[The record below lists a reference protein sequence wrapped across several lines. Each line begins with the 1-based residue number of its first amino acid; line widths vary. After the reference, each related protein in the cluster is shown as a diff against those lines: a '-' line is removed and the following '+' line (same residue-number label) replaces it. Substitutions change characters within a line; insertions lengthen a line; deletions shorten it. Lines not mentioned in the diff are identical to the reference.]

1 MSELSA
7 EEMRRRRLARLVG
20 GQAAPA
26 AVTPPMA
33 MPAAADG
40 QQRPAAGLSVSREVT
55 PDSSDSS
62 SSSPS
67 VVKPTESSAISP
79 SKPINI
85 KRNGGSDTP
94 GNSMP
99 TGSAMAEAAIM
110 GVSVDDRCVGDAA
123 SSTPTTLPTQQA
135 SLPTAPP
142 TLGSPTAST
151 QPILCKPQISQ
162 EMDSGIE
169 TMDMD
174 DYPASMGLS
183 TPSKFGG
190 LSSGVEEATSF
201 GDSRPSRRRLRTE
214 SNSEISEEQVV
225 RVIQRV
231 LKVTWDQSSN
241 GACSRGAT
249 PQRHLAVGSVG
260 SAQEG
265 GAAHGPTAIFLPQAA
280 DAAIDALTS
289 DEDADQ
295 GFQSGA
301 SGQFYIDHS
310 DLICQLLMETTGILV
325 DKYPANPYANLRQ
338 QDDDFLSCS
347 PMKMSGTSP
356 ATVSP
361 LASSLPPPRVFH
373 TSSRFKPTACAES
386 NVIAY
391 LLDAYESVSNEE
403 RLAPRRSA
411 APPLADALAEIRRQC
426 AQTLCLVLQGT
437 FTNPP
442 LEHRESLLLPY
453 LMASNLPRGFLQD
466 LVNFTLSEP
475 ETGLLTPGS
484 DAVCGLAS
492 GSVFTKVF
500 MPVLQGLLIAVA
512 SSSLQGEFHH
522 QPLIALNELIEIKWS
537 RWVDPD
543 NPNSQ
548 AQVIRPFCSLLT
560 SHPLWLPPMM
570 TFATGREMQRLTFLG
585 PFFQLSV
592 FAEDDPRVVEAF
604 FSTLSMPADSVKV
617 LNQNLR
623 QSLENLRTNLHKL
636 FHTLLVN
643 VDTRE
648 SAKNFLQEVISR
660 NVKRTQMQPDEKQVA
675 GDGFMLNILSVTQI
689 LNQKVKVEKVD
700 PFYPFHPAART
711 PKPGADDTRLLLTP
725 ADADEWV
732 ETGIPALVPANW
744 KEESANFPTECFFLT
759 LEMHHS
765 GLLPSCRR
773 YQRRLR
779 VIRELQRA
787 VEEVEATEEQW
798 KSLPIASRNRGLV
811 QKWKDQIKKF
821 AQSKMA
827 ADVALLDPN
836 FVRRCYQFYGEQ
848 LIPLLLRVLSPAN
861 PASPSLPL
869 TTNVPLFSAYPEYY
883 LEDMADFFLFVLQ
896 FAPQTLEDGWS
907 NDLATFFLVLI
918 SSTHILK
925 NPYLVSKFVEILFVA
940 DPSIQ
945 RHSSRL
951 HDLVTSHPL
960 GPKVLASSLMR
971 FYTDVEST
979 GASSEFYDKFSI
991 RYHIAIVM
999 KSLWNVPSHREAICR
1014 ESSSGKQFVRFVN
1027 MLINDTTFLLDESLD
1042 SLKRIHEAQELMEDP
1057 VEWAALP
1064 REQQVQRQRTLSQDE
1079 RQCRSYLTLA
1089 TETVEM
1095 FNYLTKSIKEPFFKP
1110 EIVDRLAT
1118 MLNFNLQQL
1127 CGPKCKDLKVKNPE
1141 KYGFDPK
1148 KLLQQL
1154 TNLYLHLNYPEFHQ
1168 AIAND
1173 ERSYRKELFD
1183 AAISRLKKAVIL
1195 NEVEIERFRGIGEE
1209 VEKLVK
1215 LKNLDD
1221 QDFEDAPDEFK
1232 DPLMDTLMK
1241 DPVTLPSGVV
1251 MERSIIERHLLN
1263 SSTDPFSRLPLTAD
1277 ELLPNIDLKQRIQ
1290 AWCKERKS
1298 L

>member
-1 MSELSA
+1 
-7 EEMRRRRLARLVG
+7 
-20 GQAAPA
+20 
-26 AVTPPMA
+26 
-33 MPAAADG
+33 
-40 QQRPAAGLSVSREVT
+40 
-55 PDSSDSS
+55 
-62 SSSPS
+62 
-67 VVKPTESSAISP
+67 
-79 SKPINI
+79 
-85 KRNGGSDTP
+85 
-94 GNSMP
+94 
-99 TGSAMAEAAIM
+99 
-110 GVSVDDRCVGDAA
+110 
-123 SSTPTTLPTQQA
+123 
-135 SLPTAPP
+135 
-142 TLGSPTAST
+142 
-151 QPILCKPQISQ
+151 
-162 EMDSGIE
+162 
-169 TMDMD
+169 
-174 DYPASMGLS
+174 
-183 TPSKFGG
+183 
-190 LSSGVEEATSF
+190 
-201 GDSRPSRRRLRTE
+201 
-214 SNSEISEEQVV
+214 
-225 RVIQRV
+225 
-231 LKVTWDQSSN
+231 
-241 GACSRGAT
+241 
-249 PQRHLAVGSVG
+249 
-260 SAQEG
+260 
-265 GAAHGPTAIFLPQAA
+265 
-280 DAAIDALTS
+280 
-289 DEDADQ
+289 
-295 GFQSGA
+295 
-301 SGQFYIDHS
+301 
-310 DLICQLLMETTGILV
+310 METVGIIV
-325 DKYPANPYANLRQ
+325 EKYPANPYASLRQ
-338 QDDDFLSCS
+338 QQEDESFGCS

-356 ATVSP
+356 ATISP
-361 LASSLPPPRVFH
+361 LASSMPPTRTFH
-373 TSSRFKPTACAES
+373 TAERFKPTACAES
-386 NVIAY
+386 NAIAY
-391 LLDAYESVSNEE
+391 LLDCYESVANEE
-403 RLAPRRSA
+403 RFAPRRSA
-411 APPLADALAEIRRQC
+411 TPPLSDALAEIKRQC
-426 AQTLCLVLQGT
+426 AQTVCLVLQGT

-453 LMASNLPRGFLQD
+453 FMAANLPRGLLQD

-484 DAVCGLAS
+484 DVVCQASS

-500 MPVLQGLLIAVA
+500 MPLLQGLLIAI
-512 SSSLQGEFHH
+512 STISLKEEFYH

-537 RWVDPD
+537 RWAEADSQS
-543 NPNSQ
+543 PNSQ

-570 TFATGREMQRLTFLG
+570 TFATGREMQRLTYLG

-604 FSTLSMPADSVKV
+604 FSTLSMPPDSVKV

-623 QSLENLRTNLHKL
+623 QSLENLRQDLFKL
-636 FHTLLVN
+636 FRTLLVN
-643 VDTRE
+643 ADTRE
-648 SAKNFLQEVISR
+648 AAKTYLQEVIAR

-675 GDGFMLNILSVTQI
+675 GDGFMLNMLTVTQM

-700 PFYPFHPAART
+700 PYYPFHPNART
-711 PKPGADDTRLLLTP
+711 PKLTCDETRLLMTP
-725 ADADEWV
+725 ADAESWLDK
-732 ETGIPALVPANW
+732 GLPGLVAANW
-744 KEESANFPTECFFLT
+744 KEETVNFPTECFFLT

-787 VEEVEATEEQW
+787 VEEVEATEDQW
-798 KSLPIASRNRGLV
+798 KSLPVASRNRTLL

-821 AQSKMA
+821 AQSKLA
-827 ADVALLDPN
+827 ADVALLDPS
-836 FVRRCYQFYGEQ
+836 FVQRCYQFYGEQ
-848 LIPLLLRVLSPAN
+848 MIPLLLRVLSPSN
-861 PASPSLPL
+861 PAVPSLPL
-869 TTNVPLFSAYPEYY
+869 PPNVPPLFSAYPEYY
-883 LEDMADFFLFVLQ
+883 LEDMADYFLFVLQ
-896 FAPQTLEDGWS
+896 FAPQALEDSWT

-951 HDLVTSHPL
+951 HDMVTGHPL
-960 GPKVLASSLMR
+960 GPKILASSLMR

-1014 ESSSGKQFVRFVN
+1014 ESSTGKQFVRFVN

-1042 SLKRIHEAQELMEDP
+1042 SLKRIHEAQELMEDT

-1089 TETVEM
+1089 SETVEM
-1095 FNYLTKSIKEPFFKP
+1095 FNYLTKSIKEPFFKA

-1148 KLLQQL
+1148 RLLQQL

-1173 ERSYRKELFD
+1173 ERSYRKELFE
-1183 AAISRLKKAVIL
+1183 AAISRLKKAVIF
-1195 NEVEIERFRGIGEE
+1195 NEVEIDKFRGIAEA

-1215 LKNLDD
+1215 LKNLED

-1241 DPVTLPSGVV
+1241 DPVSLPSGVV

-1263 SSTDPFSRLPLTAD
+1263 SSTDPFSRLPLTA
-1277 ELLPNIDLKQRIQ
+1277 EQLVPNLALKQRIE
-1290 AWCKERKS
+1290 AWCREKKS
-1298 L
+1298 S

>member
-1 MSELSA
+1 MGAS
-7 EEMRRRRLARLVG
+7 VG
-20 GQAAPA
+20 ENTAASMTPSSTQAANL
-26 AVTPPMA
+26 
-33 MPAAADG
+33 AAA
-40 QQRPAAGLSVSREVT
+40 AA
-55 PDSSDSS
+55 
-62 SSSPS
+62 
-67 VVKPTESSAISP
+67 A
-79 SKPINI
+79 
-85 KRNGGSDTP
+85 
-94 GNSMP
+94 
-99 TGSAMAEAAIM
+99 AM
-110 GVSVDDRCVGDAA
+110 
-123 SSTPTTLPTQQA
+123 
-135 SLPTAPP
+135 
-142 TLGSPTAST
+142 GSPKATT

-169 TMDMD
+169 NMDMD
-174 DYPASMGLS
+174 EYPSSLGLC
-183 TPSKFGG
+183 TPSKMGG
-190 LSSGVEEATSF
+190 ITAPSVDDGMLF

-214 SNSEISEEQVV
+214 SNSEVSEEQVL

-231 LKVTWDQSSN
+231 LKVTWDQTSN
-241 GACSRGAT
+241 DASRGTT
-249 PQRHLAVGSVG
+249 PQRHLTVGSVG
-260 SAQEG
+260 SVDDRSEG
-265 GAAHGPTAIFLPQAA
+265 HRPTAIFLSQAA
-280 DAAIDALTS
+280 DAAIDALS
-289 DEDADQ
+289 ADDEADLDQ
-295 GFQSGA
+295 GFQSGT
-301 SGQFYIDHS
+301 SGQFYMDHS
-310 DLICQLLMETTGILV
+310 DLICQLVMETVGILV
-325 DKYPANPYANLRQ
+325 EKYPANPYASLRQ
-338 QDDDFLSCS
+338 QEDEFFSCS

-356 ATVSP
+356 ATISP
-361 LASSLPPPRVFH
+361 LASSMPPSRTFH
-373 TSSRFKPTACAES
+373 TAERFKPSACAES
-386 NVIAY
+386 NAIAY
-391 LLDAYESVSNEE
+391 LLDCYESVAHEE

-411 APPLADALAEIRRQC
+411 TPPLSDALAEIKRQC
-426 AQTLCLVLQGT
+426 AQTVCLVLQGT

-442 LEHRESLLLPY
+442 PEHRESLLLPY
-453 LMASNLPRGFLQD
+453 FMAANLPRGFLQD

-484 DAVCGLAS
+484 DSVCNVTS

-500 MPVLQGLLIAVA
+500 TPLLQGLLIAI
-512 SSSLQGEFHH
+512 STTSLQEEFCH

-537 RWVDPD
+537 RWTDTD
-543 NPNSQ
+543 NQTASSQ

-570 TFATGREMQRLTFLG
+570 TFATGREMQRLTYLG

-604 FSTLSMPADSVKV
+604 FSTLSMPPDSVKV

-623 QSLENLRTNLHKL
+623 QSLENLRQDLFKL
-636 FHTLLVN
+636 FRTLLVN
-643 VDTRE
+643 SDTRE
-648 SAKNFLQEVISR
+648 AAKTYLQEVIGR

-675 GDGFMLNILSVTQI
+675 GDGFMLNMLTVIQM

-700 PFYPFHPAART
+700 PFYPFHPNART
-711 PKPGADDTRLLLTP
+711 PKLTDETRLLLAP
-725 ADADEWV
+725 GDADNWV
-732 ETGIPALVPANW
+732 EKGLPALVIANW
-744 KEESANFPTECFFLT
+744 KEEAANFPTECFFLT

-787 VEEVEATEEQW
+787 VEEVEATEDQW
-798 KSLPIASRNRGLV
+798 KSTPVAQRNRSLI

-821 AQSKMA
+821 AQSKLA
-827 ADVALLDPN
+827 ADVALLDPICIQ
-836 FVRRCYQFYGEQ
+836 RCYQFYGEQ
-848 LIPLLLRVLSPAN
+848 LIPLLLRVLSPNN
-861 PASPSLPL
+861 PTSPSLPL
-869 TTNVPLFSAYPEYY
+869 STEVPQLFASYPEYY
-883 LEDMADFFLFVLQ
+883 LEDMADYFLFVLQ
-896 FAPQTLEDGWS
+896 FAPQALEDSWT

-960 GPKVLASSLMR
+960 GPKILASSLMR

-1014 ESSSGKQFVRFVN
+1014 ESSTGKQFVRFVN

-1089 TETVEM
+1089 SETVEM

-1148 KLLQQL
+1148 RLLQQL

-1183 AAISRLKKAVIL
+1183 AAISRLKKAVIF
-1195 NEVEIERFRGIGEE
+1195 NEVELDKFRDIGEQ

-1215 LKNLDD
+1215 LKNIED

-1241 DPVTLPSGVV
+1241 DPVSLPSGIV

-1263 SSTDPFSRLPLTAD
+1263 SSTDPFSRLPLTA
-1277 ELLPNIDLKQRIQ
+1277 EQLVPNIALKERIQ
-1290 AWCKERKS
+1290 AWCREKKGV
-1298 L
+1298 

>member
-7 EEMRRRRLARLVG
+7 DEMRRRRLARLG
-20 GQAAPA
+20 GGGGAPA
-26 AVTPPMA
+26 APTQPIPTSSAPSNAELQAGDEAMTP
-33 MPAAADG
+33 
-40 QQRPAAGLSVSREVT
+40 E
-55 PDSSDSS
+55 SS

-67 VVKPTESSAISP
+67 VVKPMESSAISSP
-79 SKPINI
+79 SKPITI
-85 KRNGGSDTP
+85 KRASGSVTT
-94 GNSMP
+94 GSSMP
-99 TGSAMAEAAIM
+99 TGSAMAQAALM
-110 GVSVDDRCVGDAA
+110 GVSVDDGCIGDSA
-123 SSTPTTLPTQQA
+123 SSVTSLSQPTIASVTSTSSAQPSITSTTKAPTE
-135 SLPTAPP
+135 
-142 TLGSPTAST
+142 
-151 QPILCKPQISQ
+151 PILCKPQISQ

-169 TMDMD
+169 NMDMD
-174 DYPASMGLS
+174 EYPASLGLS
-183 TPSKFGG
+183 TPSKFGPPN
-190 LSSGVEEATSF
+190 SDDAVAF
-201 GDSRPSRRRLRTE
+201 DDSRPSRRRLRTE

-241 GACSRGAT
+241 SASRGAT
-249 PQRHLAVGSVG
+249 PQRHLAVGSIG
-260 SAQEG
+260 SVNEG
-265 GAAHGPTAIFLPQAA
+265 SGASGPTAIFLPQAA
-280 DAAIDALTS
+280 DAAIDALNEEA
-289 DEDADQ
+289 DQDQ
-295 GFQSGA
+295 GFQSGH

-310 DLICQLLMETTGILV
+310 DLICQILMETVSILV
-325 DKYPANPYANLRQ
+325 DKYPANPYASLRQ
-338 QDDDFLSCS
+338 QEDELFSCS

-356 ATVSP
+356 ATISP
-361 LASSLPPPRVFH
+361 LASSMPPTRTFH
-373 TSSRFKPTACAES
+373 TSERFKPTSCAET

-391 LLDAYESVSNEE
+391 LFDCYECVANEE
-403 RLAPRRSA
+403 RLAPRRSST
-411 APPLADALAEIRRQC
+411 PPLSDALTDVRRQC
-426 AQTLCLVLQGT
+426 AQTVCLVLQGT
-437 FTNPP
+437 FTTPP
-442 LEHRESLLLPY
+442 REHRESLLLPY
-453 LMASNLPRGFLQD
+453 FMAANLPRGLLQD

-484 DAVCGLAS
+484 DAICTTGS
-492 GSVFTKVF
+492 GSVFSTVF
-500 MPVLQGLLIAVA
+500 MPLLQGLHIAINTT
-512 SSSLQGEFHH
+512 SLQNEFCH
-522 QPLIALNELIEIKWS
+522 QPLIALNELIDIKWS
-537 RWVDPD
+537 RWTDTE
-543 NPNSQ
+543 NPSGNGQSN
-548 AQVIRPFCSLLT
+548 VIRPFCSLMT
-560 SHPLWLPPMM
+560 SHPLWLPPSL

-585 PFFQLSV
+585 SFFQLSV

-604 FSTLSMPADSVKV
+604 FSTLSMPPDSVKV

-623 QSLENLRTNLHKL
+623 QSLENLRQDLFKL
-636 FHTLLVN
+636 FRTLLVN
-643 VDTRE
+643 TDTRDA
-648 SAKNFLQEVISR
+648 AKNFLQEVIAR

-675 GDGFMLNILSVTQI
+675 GDGFMCNMLSVTQM
-689 LNQKVKVEKVD
+689 LSQKVKIEKVD
-700 PFYPFHPAART
+700 AFYPFHPSGRT
-711 PKPGADDTRLLLTP
+711 PKPGDQTRLLFTP
-725 ADADEWV
+725 AEADAWV
-732 ETGIPALVPANW
+732 EKGLPALVPANW
-744 KEESANFPTECFFLT
+744 KQESANFPTECFFLT

-787 VEEVEATEEQW
+787 VEEVEATEDQW
-798 KSLPIASRNRGLV
+798 KTLPVASRNRSLL

-821 AQSKMA
+821 AQSKLA
-827 ADVALLDPN
+827 ADVALLDPA
-836 FVRRCYQFYGEQ
+836 FVQRCYQFYGDQ
-848 LIPLLLRVLSPAN
+848 LIPLLLRVLSPSN
-861 PASPSLPL
+861 PSSPTLPL
-869 TTNVPLFSAYPEYY
+869 PPDVPPLFAAFPEYY
-883 LEDMADFFLFVLQ
+883 FEDMADYFLFILQ
-896 FAPQTLEDGWS
+896 FAPQLLQDSWS
-907 NDLATFFLVLI
+907 QDLATFFLVLI
-918 SSTHILK
+918 SSTHIVK

-951 HDLVTSHPL
+951 HDLVTSHPS
-960 GPKVLASSLMR
+960 GPKILASSLMR

-999 KSLWNVPSHREAICR
+999 KSLWNVPDHRQAICR
-1014 ESSSGKQFVRFVN
+1014 ESSTGKQFVRFVN

-1042 SLKRIHEAQELMEDP
+1042 SLKRIHEAQEIMEDP

-1064 REQQVQRQRTLSQDE
+1064 RDQQVQRQRTLSQDE

-1095 FNYLTKSIKEPFFKP
+1095 FNYLTKSIKEPFFKA

-1173 ERSYRKELFD
+1173 ERSYRKELFE
-1183 AAISRLKKAVIL
+1183 AAISRLTKAVIL
-1195 NEVEIERFRGIGEE
+1195 NKVEIDKFRGIAEE

-1215 LKNLDD
+1215 LKNAED

-1232 DPLMDTLMK
+1232 DPLMDSLMK
-1241 DPVTLPSGVV
+1241 DPVNLPSGIV

-1263 SSTDPFSRLPLTAD
+1263 SSTDPFSRLPLTA
-1277 ELLPNIDLKQRIQ
+1277 EQLVPNIDLKHRIE
-1290 AWCKERKS
+1290 AWCREKKS
-1298 L
+1298 V

>member
-7 EEMRRRRLARLVG
+7 DEMRRRRMARFG
-20 GQAAPA
+20 GGGGAPITQPIPTNSA
-26 AVTPPMA
+26 PH
-33 MPAAADG
+33 DG
-40 QQRPAAGLSVSREVT
+40 QLEAGDEAKTTETS
-55 PDSSDSS
+55 SS

-67 VVKPTESSAISP
+67 VVKPTNSSALSSP

-85 KRNGGSDTP
+85 KRAPGSDTS
-94 GNSMP
+94 GSSMP
-99 TGSAMAEAAIM
+99 SGSAIAQAALM
-110 GVSVDDRCVGDAA
+110 GVSVDDGCVGESA
-123 SSTPTTLPTQQA
+123 SATSPL
-135 SLPTAPP
+135 APP
-142 TLGSPTAST
+142 SITSTTSPLAQTTITSPKAPSE
-151 QPILCKPQISQ
+151 PILCKPQISQ

-169 TMDMD
+169 NMDMD
-174 DYPASMGLS
+174 EYPPSLGLS
-183 TPSKFGG
+183 TPSKFGPAI
-190 LSSGVEEATSF
+190 SSEDAASF
-201 GDSRPSRRRLRTE
+201 SDSRPSRRRLRTE
-214 SNSEISEEQVV
+214 SNSEISEEQVT

-231 LKVTWDQSSN
+231 LKVSWDQSSN
-241 GACSRGAT
+241 AASRGTT
-249 PQRHLAVGSVG
+249 PQRHLGVGSIGSHNEG
-260 SAQEG
+260 SAS
-265 GAAHGPTAIFLPQAA
+265 GPTAIFLPQAA
-280 DAAIDALTS
+280 DAAIDALS
-289 DEDADQ
+289 EEADQDQ
-295 GFQSGA
+295 GFQSGH

-310 DLICQLLMETTGILV
+310 DLICQILMETAGILV
-325 DKYPANPYANLRQ
+325 DKYPANPYASLRQ
-338 QDDDFLSCS
+338 QEDELFSCS

-356 ATVSP
+356 ATISP
-361 LASSLPPPRVFH
+361 LASSMPPTRAFH
-373 TSSRFKPTACAES
+373 TSERFKPTSCAES

-391 LLDAYESVSNEE
+391 LLDCYESVANEE
-403 RLAPRRSA
+403 RVAPKRSST
-411 APPLADALAEIRRQC
+411 PPLSEALADIRRQC
-426 AQTLCLVLQGT
+426 AQTVCLVLQGT

-453 LMASNLPRGFLQD
+453 LMAANFPRGFLQD

-484 DAVCGLAS
+484 DAVCTVGS
-492 GSVFTKVF
+492 GSVFSKVF
-500 MPVLQGLLIAVA
+500 MPLLQGLLIAI
-512 SSSLQGEFHH
+512 STTSLQNEFCH
-522 QPLIALNELIEIKWS
+522 QPLIALNELIDIKWS
-537 RWVDPD
+537 RWTDTE
-543 NPNSQ
+543 NPSGNGQSN
-548 AQVIRPFCSLLT
+548 VIRPFCSLMT
-560 SHPLWLPPMM
+560 SHPLWLPPSL

-604 FSTLSMPADSVKV
+604 FSTLSMPPDSVKV

-623 QSLENLRTNLHKL
+623 QSLENLRQDLFKL
-636 FHTLLVN
+636 FRTLLVN
-643 VDTRE
+643 TDTRDA
-648 SAKNFLQEVISR
+648 AKNFLQEVIAR

-675 GDGFMLNILSVTQI
+675 GDGFMCNILTVTQM
-689 LNQKVKVEKVD
+689 LNQKVKIEKVD
-700 PFYPFHPAART
+700 AFYPFHPTGRT
-711 PKPGADDTRLLLTP
+711 PKPGDETRLLFTQQE
-725 ADADEWV
+725 ADDWV
-732 ETGIPALVPANW
+732 EKGLPALVPANW
-744 KEESANFPTECFFLT
+744 KQDTANFPTECFFLT

-787 VEEVEATEEQW
+787 VEEVEATEDQW
-798 KSLPIASRNRGLV
+798 KSLPVASRNRSLL

-827 ADVALLDPN
+827 ADVALLDPA
-836 FVRRCYQFYGEQ
+836 FVQRCYQFYGDQ
-848 LIPLLLRVLSPAN
+848 LIPLLLRVLSPSN
-861 PASPSLPL
+861 PSSPTLPL
-869 TTNVPLFSAYPEYY
+869 PPDVPPLFAAFPEYY
-883 LEDMADFFLFVLQ
+883 FEDMADYFLFILQ
-896 FAPQTLEDGWS
+896 FAPQLLQDSWS
-907 NDLATFFLVLI
+907 QDLATFFLVLI
-918 SSTHILK
+918 SSTHIVK

-951 HDLVTSHPL
+951 HDLVTSHPS
-960 GPKVLASSLMR
+960 GPKILASSLMR

-999 KSLWNVPSHREAICR
+999 KSLWNVPDHRQAICR
-1014 ESSSGKQFVRFVN
+1014 ESSTGKQFVRFVN

-1095 FNYLTKSIKEPFFKP
+1095 FNYLTVSIKEPFFKA

-1173 ERSYRKELFD
+1173 ERSYRKELFE
-1183 AAISRLKKAVIL
+1183 AAISRLTKAVIL
-1195 NEVEIERFRGIGEE
+1195 NKVEIDKFRGIADE

-1215 LKNLDD
+1215 LKNLED
-1221 QDFEDAPDEFK
+1221 QDFEDAPEEFK

-1241 DPVTLPSGVV
+1241 DPVILPSGNV

-1263 SSTDPFSRLPLTAD
+1263 SSTDPFSRLPLTA
-1277 ELLPNIDLKQRIQ
+1277 EQLVPNLDLKLRIQ
-1290 AWCKERKS
+1290 AWCRDKKS
-1298 L
+1298 V